1 MPKTII
7 KTLASQAAPES
18 IRKEDFQGV
27 EHLVIPVIALVEG
40 VLMAAN
46 ADVPAFVSAEEFLV
60 PLEAWNGK
68 PVLVNHPKWNGDYVS
83 ANSPEVFE
91 NEVIGFTFN
100 ASVVDDKKLKVEA
113 WINLEKVKELDGIT
127 EDTINQILAGEE
139 IEISTG
145 YFADEIEREGFY
157 NGEKFE
163 VIQEHIVPDHLALLE
178 SGVVGA
184 CSWEDG
190 CGAARMNQGD
200 KKMSDLELCPNCN
213 CLDGKEK
220 LGFYKSA
227 LKSFS
232 KLLSF
237 KDELSDM
244 DKRQALMA
252 AIAAKGE
259 EFFYVVAV
267 FDTTVV
273 YERDWTTLVRR
284 TYSIEKD
291 GSVSLGEDEV
301 FVRPV
306 TSFVPI
312 QVNEE
317 EKDKRSEKEGIEITT
332 TDTVIVEGVTIINP
346 NQDKTAM
353 DISKADLIKG
363 ILAHEGASFAESDQE
378 WLESMTEEQLVI
390 INDSLVH
397 NTKHD
402 DDDEEEEEKKRKENE
417 EKEKEKKIA
426 AKQNEGVVSVEQYI
440 NQAPVEIREVLNSGI
455 RMQQEKKDA
464 LIKSLMNNSLN
475 QFSQEDLSRMS
486 LDNLEKINSLADKPD
501 YSGQAGSQ
509 SLANQDDPNAIPPAP
524 LVYDFSKP
532 RGQQKTG

>member
-1 MPKTII
+1 
-7 KTLASQAAPES
+7 
-18 IRKEDFQGV
+18 
-27 EHLVIPVIALVEG
+27 
-40 VLMAAN
+40 
-46 ADVPAFVSAEEFLV
+46 
-60 PLEAWNGK
+60 
-68 PVLVNHPKWNGDYVS
+68 
-83 ANSPEVFE
+83 
-91 NEVIGFTFN
+91 
-100 ASVVDDKKLKVEA
+100 
-113 WINLEKVKELDGIT
+113 
-127 EDTINQILAGEE
+127 
-139 IEISTG
+139 
-145 YFADEIEREGFY
+145 
-157 NGEKFE
+157 
-163 VIQEHIVPDHLALLE
+163 VPDHLAILDIE
-178 SGVVGA
+178 NVGA